1 MEFPFTM
8 PIIKSAAKRVKQ
20 ANKRQ
25 ARNAQ
30 TKRNLRDN
38 TKALEAG
45 VAAKATKNL
54 DELLANVYGAYDTAV
69 KKNLIHK
76 NKAAR
81 KKSYYSTLVKSIS
94 TSKTKKTT
102 TKKTPTKK

>member
-1 MEFPFTM
+1 M

-20 ANKRQ
+20 ASKRQ
-25 ARNAQ
+25 VRNAL
-30 TKRNLRDN
+30 TKRNLRDS

-45 VAAKATKNL
+45 VVTKGKKNL

-69 KKNLIHK
+69 KKNLMHK

-81 KKSYYSTLVKSIS
+81 KKSHYSTLVKSTS

-102 TKKTPTKK
+102 TKKITKKTPAKK